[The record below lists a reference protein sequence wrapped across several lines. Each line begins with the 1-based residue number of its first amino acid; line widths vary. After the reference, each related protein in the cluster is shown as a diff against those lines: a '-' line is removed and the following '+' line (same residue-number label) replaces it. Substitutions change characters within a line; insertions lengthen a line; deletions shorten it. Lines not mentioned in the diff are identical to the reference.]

1 MKAIVMEVDSYYF
14 EQIVGREPKSEIEL
28 DEFAQLIKKGIDW
41 SVDWE
46 EVNNNAKD
54 GIE

>member
-1 MKAIVMEVDSYYF
+1 MEVDSYYF

-28 DEFAQLIKKGIDW
+28 ADFAHSIKKGIDW

-46 EVNNNAKD
+46 EINNNAKD
-54 GIE
+54 SL